1 MTPSSD
7 AQYNFHMPPNTVN
20 RKARRITVA
29 LDSLGCKLNQAEIQ
43 SLARQF
49 EAAGYRLVEP
59 DAKADIFIL
68 NTCTVTHVADRK
80 SRHLL
85 RMARRRNPAT
95 RLIAIGCYAHR
106 APEELSQVEGVELV
120 LGNDKKMN
128 LLDLLTDF
136 DNQHQANPI
145 SSNSHVNRRTR
156 AFLKIQDGCKNF
168 CAYCIVPYV
177 RSREYCVPVD
187 NVLAQIKSLIADGYR
202 EVVLTGTE
210 IGGYQ
215 SDDVNLGGLIK
226 RILAETPLPRLRLS
240 SLQPHHFSPE
250 LIKLWQDAR
259 LCPHFHIS
267 LQSGSDSILKRMK
280 RRYSIKDYRKAVEL
294 IRSVVPD
301 AAITTDVIVGFPGE
315 TDAEF
320 QETLKFCR
328 EMQFARIHVFPFS
341 PRPGTAAAT
350 MPEQIS
356 DAVKKERSNDM
367 LALSKESAKAFQQR
381 FIGKIIDVLWE
392 QKSRDVWSGLTGNY
406 IKVYAKSSKTL
417 TNLILPVKLLKLY
430 RDGVWGDIL

>member
-1 MTPSSD
+1 LTPHSD
-7 AQYNFHMPPNTVN
+7 AQYNFYMPPDTVN
-20 RKARRITVA
+20 KKALRITVA

-85 RMARRRNPAT
+85 RMARRRNPAA

-106 APEELSQVEGVELV
+106 APEELSKVEGVELV

-128 LLDLLTDF
+128 LLGLLTDSAL
-136 DNQHQANPI
+136 QQSALIPP
-145 SSNSHVNRRTR
+145 SGSHANRRTR
-156 AFLKIQDGCKNF
+156 VFLKIQDGCKNF

-187 NVLAQIKSLIADGYR
+187 DVLTQTKSLIADGYR

-226 RILAETPLPRLRLS
+226 RILAETSLPRLRLS

-250 LIKLWQDAR
+250 LIKLWRDSR

-267 LQSGSDSILKRMK
+267 LQSGSDSVLKRMK
-280 RRYSIKDYRKAVEL
+280 RRYSITDYRKAVEL
-294 IRSVVPD
+294 IRGIVPD

-341 PRPGTAAAT
+341 PRPGTAAAI
-350 MPEQIS
+350 MPDQIS
-356 DAVKKERSNDM
+356 DAAKKERSHQM
-367 LALSKESAKAFQQR
+367 LALSKESIKAFQQR
-381 FIGKIIDVLWE
+381 FIGKTMDVLWE
-392 QKSRDVWSGLTGNY
+392 QKSQGVWNGLTGNY
-406 IKVYAKSSKTL
+406 IKVYTKSSKTL
-417 TNLILPVKLLKLY
+417 INLILPVKSVKYY